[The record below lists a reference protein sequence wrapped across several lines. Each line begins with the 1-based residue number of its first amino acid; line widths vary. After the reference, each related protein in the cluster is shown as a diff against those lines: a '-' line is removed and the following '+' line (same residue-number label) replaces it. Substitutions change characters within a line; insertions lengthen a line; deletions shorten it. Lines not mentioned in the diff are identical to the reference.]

1 MPLRHQPDTLQKN
14 AMKSIAINFD
24 YICYRAE
31 TKAEMAKMV
40 SDDTYLQ
47 VEGPFKHL
55 PPTVTAD
62 LLDSIRAVTFVRKR
76 HLHTLVSEQ
85 LLEFRTRDVGD
96 TIFAIDLV
104 LQRCR
109 RLRRLDVAYLRSVG
123 PGTIMKLIPNLTH
136 IVVLNLSMTETID
149 QVLELIGLNCPEI
162 RELDVSHTAISE
174 RGLPRLCYDEATERP
189 LCQKLTKICV
199 LGCVITPRPVSF
211 LLQYIPT
218 LREMDYDNVFQ
229 VFNVMK
235 EWGLTPANIGT
246 CEKLHLRVLT
256 STNEVVDPEDV
267 DTAIEL
273 CPYAT
278 NFTLSNA
285 YVDNDVLYKVMRMEN
300 LTHLRITNSEGLT
313 LDFHEGVLPVLTVKG
328 HQLHSLL
335 LVNFTTVDVAAIG
348 ECCPR
353 LQNLALSNIGVYEE
367 IMYPREQYFNDIRS
381 LEVWSAL
388 TSETMNSTILRQLL
402 TYCQHLQ
409 NLLIKATDAISDKL
423 LYDIWRE
430 NDMKHLSRL
439 TIDTCPNVTAEAIHQ
454 LLDMTNNLTLIRLW
468 GCFFIT
474 KNDEAKLQKRIKDEN
489 CDVYLEWY
497 CWEG

>member
-1 MPLRHQPDTLQKN
+1 
-14 AMKSIAINFD
+14 
-24 YICYRAE
+24 
-31 TKAEMAKMV
+31 
-40 SDDTYLQ
+40 
-47 VEGPFKHL
+47 
-55 PPTVTAD
+55 
-62 LLDSIRAVTFVRKR
+62 
-76 HLHTLVSEQ
+76 
-85 LLEFRTRDVGD
+85 
-96 TIFAIDLV
+96 
-104 LQRCR
+104 
-109 RLRRLDVAYLRSVG
+109 
-123 PGTIMKLIPNLTH
+123 MKLIPNLTH

-199 LGCVITPRPVSF
+199 LGCVHHPAAGELPAAKLTKICVLGCVITPRPVSF

-218 LREMDYDNVFQ
+218 LREMDYDNVSSPICVLGCVITPRPVSFLLQ
-229 VFNVMK
+229 YIPTLREMDYDNLPPSPSATFPFLPFLLSAHPAITLAAHTFPKIKIVQSRLQLRRENPMTSFFRPRELRHFPPFRPKFGAAAIAIMAATRTQDNSCLRGGESAKNSWSRVIKKEDNLDCFWGVLIACYWVYGVFNVMK

-335 LVNFTTVDVAAIG
+335 LVNFTTVDVAG
-348 ECCPR
+348 E
-353 LQNLALSNIGVYEE
+353 SGVTEG
-367 IMYPREQYFNDIRS
+367 
-381 LEVWSAL
+381 
-388 TSETMNSTILRQLL
+388 
-402 TYCQHLQ
+402 
-409 NLLIKATDAISDKL
+409 
-423 LYDIWRE
+423 
-430 NDMKHLSRL
+430 
-439 TIDTCPNVTAEAIHQ
+439 
-454 LLDMTNNLTLIRLW
+454 W
-468 GCFFIT
+468 GGG
-474 KNDEAKLQKRIKDEN
+474 RGGGG
-489 CDVYLEWY
+489 V
-497 CWEG
+497 GGGVGGR